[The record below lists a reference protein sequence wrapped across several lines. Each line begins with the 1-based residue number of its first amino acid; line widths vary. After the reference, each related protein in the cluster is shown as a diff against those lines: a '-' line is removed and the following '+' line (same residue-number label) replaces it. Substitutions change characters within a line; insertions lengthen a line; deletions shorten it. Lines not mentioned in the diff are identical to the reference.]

1 VKAVRQIRVII
12 NADDLGITREVNRAT
27 FDRIESGK
35 ITSATLLA
43 NAPYIEEACEQAAQ
57 FPGCSFGAHL
67 NLTEFSPLTGPEGL
81 EVLLDDEGFFTEDP
95 IRSISRNS
103 SLSNAIYEE
112 FCSQVE
118 RLQSLGV
125 TVSHIDSHKHIHTLP
140 RVFPILKRVQKRFN
154 IRRVRATRNMY
165 AAHEVVSKSLLA
177 RKIIYNFLLRHYY
190 KTVTTQGFTD
200 LTTFLERGRAGRINY
215 KDIEIMVHVGSH
227 SYYEDDS
234 DLLDQQWQEIQDF
247 PVRLIGYYEL

>member
-1 VKAVRQIRVII
+1 VRQIRVII

-27 FDRIESGK
+27 FDRMKSGQ

-43 NAPYIEEACEQAAQ
+43 NAPYVEEACERAAQ
-57 FPGCSFGAHL
+57 FPDCSFGAHL
-67 NLTEFSPLTGPEGL
+67 NLTEFRPLTGQDGL
-81 EVLLDDEGFFTEDP
+81 GYLLDDKGSFTENP
-95 IRSISRNS
+95 IRKISINS
-103 SLSNAIYEE
+103 ALSNAIYEE
-112 FCSQVE
+112 FCAQIE
-118 RLQSLGV
+118 RIQSLGV

-165 AAHEVVSKSLLA
+165 AAHEAVSKSLLA

-200 LTTFLERGRAGRINY
+200 LTTFLERGRVGRIKY
-215 KDIEIMVHVGSH
+215 KNVEIMVHVGSQ

-247 PVRLIGYYEL
+247 PVRLISYYEL